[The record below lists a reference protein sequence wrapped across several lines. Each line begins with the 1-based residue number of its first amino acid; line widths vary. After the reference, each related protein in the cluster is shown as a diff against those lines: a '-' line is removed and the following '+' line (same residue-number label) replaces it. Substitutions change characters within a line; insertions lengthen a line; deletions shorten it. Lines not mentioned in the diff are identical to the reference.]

1 MANKKEMMVLG
12 AAAAGAASYYLY
24 GKMKPM
30 DEAGKNSGNPALSES
45 KMRERTVAPEI
56 KKEKPSSEPLSESKM
71 REPPVSPEIKK
82 DKPTSEPKPKASA
95 VKESDLKKLDDKN
108 VKAALDAI
116 KSPDVKRETAGRK
129 AEKESQKENSV

>member
-30 DEAGKNSGNPALSES
+30 DEAGKNNGNPALSES
-45 KMRERTVAPEI
+45 KMRE
-56 KKEKPSSEPLSESKM
+56 
-71 REPPVSPEIKK
+71 PPVAPEIKK

-95 VKESDLKKLDDKN
+95 MKESDLKKLDDKN
-108 VKAALDAI
+108 VKDALDAI
-116 KSPDVKRETAGRK
+116 KSPDVKREKAGRK

>member
-1 MANKKEMMVLG
+1 MMVLG

-56 KKEKPSSEPLSESKM
+56 KKEKPSSEPLSDSKM
-71 REPPVSPEIKK
+71 REPPVSPDIKK
-82 DKPTSEPKPKASA
+82 DKPTSEPKASA
-95 VKESDLKKLDDKN
+95 VNESDLKKLDDKN

>member
-1 MANKKEMMVLG
+1 MANKKEIMVLG

-30 DEAGKNSGNPALSES
+30 DEAGKNSGNPALSDS

-56 KKEKPSSEPLSESKM
+56 KKE
-71 REPPVSPEIKK
+71 K

-108 VKAALDAI
+108 VKDALDAI
-116 KSPDVKRETAGRK
+116 KSPDVKEKAGRK